1 MGTVQDTDGAR
12 MEQKAVKDG
21 KYDHSG
27 SKVHQNGGAT
37 WRFKLAVVS
46 WLSNGCIGGKEQC
59 EYVVDK
65 S

>member
-1 MGTVQDTDGAR
+1 